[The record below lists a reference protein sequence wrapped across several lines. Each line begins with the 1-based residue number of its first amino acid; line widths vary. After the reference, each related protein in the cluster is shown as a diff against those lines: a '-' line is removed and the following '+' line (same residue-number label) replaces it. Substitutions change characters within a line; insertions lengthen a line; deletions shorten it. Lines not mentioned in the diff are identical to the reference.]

1 MDKDNLKKALEELVV
16 EYKKKLVAQS
26 KIDKTY
32 ATGRFAKSFESKV
45 TENGFEVTSSVPYAG
60 TVDGGS
66 RPAQSKEDGVKKKDR
81 IREWARMK
89 GLRPYRKTKAGGTK
103 FVKITDASM
112 KSMVY
117 MISKTIREKGT
128 IKRFKTSGGAS
139 KGSGLFDTVYKSISK
154 KIGVE
159 IGSAYSKDIQ
169 EELRKTIDKFN
180 TNR

>member
-32 ATGRFAKSFESKV
+32 ATGKFSRSLKSKV
-45 TENGFEVTSSVPYAG
+45 TKDGFDISSSVKYSG
-60 TVDGGS
+60 TIDGGS
-66 RPAQSKEDGVKKKDR
+66 RSAQTKNDGVKKKDR
-81 IREWARMK
+81 IKEWARMK

-128 IKRFKTSGGAS
+128 IKRFGYN

>member
-1 MDKDNLKKALEELVV
+1 MERDNLKKALEELVV
-16 EYKKKLVAQS
+16 EYKKKLSAQS

-32 ATGRFAKSFESKV
+32 ATGRFSKSFESKV
-45 TENGFEVTSSVPYAG
+45 TKDGFEITSSVPYAKD
-60 TVDGGS
+60 VDSGAKPNQTQRNPNIG
-66 RPAQSKEDGVKKKDR
+66 K
-81 IREWARMK
+81 ILEWAKLKR
-89 GLRPYRKTKAGGTK
+89 LRPYKKLPSGATRFIK
-103 FVKITDASM
+103 VTDSSMFRMASA
-112 KSMVY
+112 
-117 MISKTIREKGT
+117 ISKGIKKKGT
-128 IKRFKTSGGAS
+128 IKRFNQ

>member
-1 MDKDNLKKALEELVV
+1 MKKDNLKKALEELVV
-16 EYKKKLVAQS
+16 EYKKKLSAQS
-26 KIDKTY
+26 KIDKTH
-32 ATGRFAKSFESKV
+32 ATGKFAKSFESKI
-45 TENGFEVTSSVPYAG
+45 TKDGFEITSSAPYAG
-60 TVDGGS
+60 TIDGGS
-66 RPAQSKEDGVKKKDR
+66 RPAQSKKDGIKKKDR
-81 IREWARMK
+81 IREWARIK

-103 FVKITDASM
+103 FVKITDSSI

-117 MISKTIREKGT
+117 MISKSIREKGT
-128 IKRFKTSGGAS
+128 IKRFGYNE
-139 KGSGLFDTVYKSISK
+139 GSGLFDTVYKSISK

>member
-1 MDKDNLKKALEELVV
+1 MENNNLKKALEELAV
-16 EYKKKLVAQS
+16 EYKKKLSAQA
-26 KIDKTY
+26 KIDKTH

-45 TENGFEVTSSVPYAG
+45 TEDGFDITSNVPYAG

-66 RPAQSKEDGVKKKDR
+66 RSATSKEDGVKKKDR

-103 FVKITDASM
+103 FVKITDASI

-117 MISKTIREKGT
+117 MISKTTSERGT
-128 IKRFKTSGGAS
+128 IKRLNH
-139 KGSGLFDTVYKSISK
+139 KGSGIFDTVYKSISK

-159 IGSAYSKDIQ
+159 LGSAYSKDIQ
-169 EELRKTIDKFN
+169 EDLREMINKFN
-180 TNR
+180 TSK

>member
-1 MDKDNLKKALEELVV
+1 MKKDNLKKALEELVV
-16 EYKKKLVAQS
+16 EYKKKLSAQA
-26 KIDKTY
+26 KIDKTH
-32 ATGRFAKSFESKV
+32 ATGRFAKSFKSKV
-45 TENGFEVTSSVPYAG
+45 TEDGFDITSDLKYSG

-66 RPAQSKEDGVKKKDR
+66 RSARTKDDGIAKKDR

-112 KSMVY
+112 KSMIY

-128 IKRFKTSGGAS
+128 IKRFGYN
-139 KGSGLFDTVYKSISK
+139 KGSGIFDTVYQSISK
-154 KIGVE
+154 KVGVE

-169 EELRKTIDKFN
+169 EELRKMIDKFN

>member
-1 MDKDNLKKALEELVV
+1 MNKDNLKKALEELVV
-16 EYKKKLVAQS
+16 EYKKKLSAQA
-26 KIDKTY
+26 KIDKTH

-45 TENGFEVTSSVPYAG
+45 TESGFEVTSNVPYAG

-66 RPAQSKEDGVKKKDR
+66 RSASSKEDGIRKKDR

-117 MISKTIREKGT
+117 MISKSIRDKGT
-128 IKRFKTSGGAS
+128 IKRFGYN
-139 KGSGLFDTVYKSISK
+139 KGSGIFDTVYKSISK

-169 EELRKTIDKFN
+169 EELRETINKVN
-180 TNR
+180 TGK

>member
-1 MDKDNLKKALEELVV
+1 MDKNNLKKALEELVV
-16 EYKKKLVAQS
+16 EYKKKLVSQS

-32 ATGRFAKSFESKV
+32 ATGRFSKSLKSKV
-45 TENGFEVTSSVPYAG
+45 TEDGFDISSDVPYAG
-60 TVDGGS
+60 TIDGGS
-66 RPAQSKEDGVKKKDR
+66 RSAQTKEDGIRKKDR

-89 GLRPYRKTKAGGTK
+89 GLRPYRKTKSGGTK

-128 IKRFKTSGGAS
+128 IKRFGYN

-169 EELRKTIDKFN
+169 EELRKTINKFN
-180 TNR
+180 TSK

>member
-1 MDKDNLKKALEELVV
+1 MKKDNLKEALEELVV
-16 EYKKKLVAQS
+16 EYKKKLSAQA
-26 KIDKTY
+26 KIDKTH

-45 TENGFEVTSSVPYAG
+45 TEDGFEITSNVPYAG

-66 RPAQSKEDGVKKKDR
+66 RSASSKEDGVRKKDR

-89 GLRPYRKTKAGGTK
+89 GLRPYRRTKTGATK
-103 FVKITDASM
+103 FSKITDASM

-117 MISKTIREKGT
+117 MIAKTISEKGT
-128 IKRFKTSGGAS
+128 IKRFNH
-139 KGSGLFDTVYKSISK
+139 KGSGIFDTVYKSISK